1 MKKILIVA
9 VFALFGISNAEA
21 QVTFKPGIRAGANF
35 SHLTKGDSDYYYNDY
50 YYDPYYNDNRGIDF
64 KSKTDFYVGF
74 YGALKLTRYYTLQ
87 PEVTYSRQG
96 TKYEYSQVVYDNVNE
111 YNAVYTRSGQLN
123 VSYLSIAIVNKF
135 TFNDKFNVH
144 IGPTIDFVVEKDRNS
159 GYSYSSYRDVDSDVD
174 LAFIAGVG
182 YNFTKNI
189 GLEARVKK
197 GIIPVLDFSDSSHTN
212 VVFSVGATYT
222 FDVK

>member
-9 VFALFGISNAEA
+9 VFALIGISNAEA

-35 SHLTKGDSDYYYNDY
+35 SHFTKGDSDFYYEDFS
-50 YYDPYYNDNRGIDF
+50 YDPYYNNERRVEF
-64 KSKTDFYVGF
+64 ESKTDFYVGF
-74 YGALKLTRYYTLQ
+74 YGALKLTKYYTLQ

-96 TKYEYSQVVYDNVNE
+96 SKFQYNDVIYNNEMEYGNSIR
-111 YNAVYTRSGQLN
+111 RSGQLD
-123 VSYLSIAIVNKF
+123 VSYLSIAVVNKF
-135 TFNDKFNVH
+135 TFNEKFNIH
-144 IGPTIDFVVEKDRNS
+144 IGPTLDFVVDKSTNF
-159 GYSYSSYRDVDSDVD
+159 GNSYSSYRDVDADVD
-174 LAFIAGVG
+174 LAFTAGIG

-222 FDVK
+222 FNLK